1 MGDQMYFFIINKQS
15 GNGFEVWKKL
25 LPLLTKMNVEYKT
38 CFITKKEQLLNLKAE
53 IKSLHIKAIVVVGGD
68 GTVHHILP
76 FIEETSIPLG
86 IIPAGSGNDFARALK
101 IPIKSSLALKK
112 LLQGKV
118 KQVDIIYVNGEPCT
132 SVVGVGFDAKV
143 TDITNRSNIKEW
155 LNYLKIG
162 KFSYVV
168 GVLRTLFSFKPK
180 EVVITVD
187 GKKKTYPHVWLIATA
202 NTPFYGGGL
211 KICPNADETDGILN
225 ICIADSLSK
234 IEVLLLFPLIFLGKH
249 TAHHGVTF
257 ITGKKIEISTDL
269 PLLVQSDGEVL
280 GTTPVSI
287 TISKQKLNII
297 V

>member
-1 MGDQMYFFIINKQS
+1 MYFFIINKQS
-15 GNGFEVWKKL
+15 GNGLQVWNKL
-25 LPLLTKMNVEYKT
+25 IPLLTKMNVKYKT
-38 CFITKKEQLLNLKAE
+38 CFITKEEQLLNLKAE
-53 IKSLHIKAIVVVGGD
+53 IKSLHIKAIVIVGGD

-76 FIEETSIPLG
+76 YINEVSIPIG

-101 IPIKSSLALKK
+101 IPKKSSLALKK
-112 LLQGKV
+112 LLQGTV
-118 KQVDIIYVNGEPCT
+118 KQVDIIYVNGQPCT
-132 SVVGVGFDAKV
+132 TIVGVGFDAKV
-143 TDITNRSNIKEW
+143 TEITNRSNIKQW

-168 GVLRTLFSFKPK
+168 GVLRALFSFKPNV
-180 EVVITVD
+180 VVITVD
-187 GKKKTYPHVWLIATA
+187 GKKKTYPHVWLIAIA

-249 TAHHGVTF
+249 TVHQGVTF
-257 ITGKKIEISTDL
+257 KTGKKIEISTNQ
-269 PLLVQSDGEVL
+269 PLLVQADGEVL

-287 TISKQKLNII
+287 TVSKQKLNII